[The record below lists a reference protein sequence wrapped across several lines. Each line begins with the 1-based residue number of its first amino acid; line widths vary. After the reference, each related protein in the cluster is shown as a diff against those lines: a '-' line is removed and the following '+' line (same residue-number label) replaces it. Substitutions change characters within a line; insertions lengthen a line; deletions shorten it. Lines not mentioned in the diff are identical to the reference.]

1 MFVFVTTCFNCE
13 EFIERCIKSVLSQNY
28 KEWSM
33 YIIDDASQ
41 DDSVKI
47 AKRFE
52 AQDRRIRV
60 IENKYNL
67 GAVFNKTIN
76 FVRYAD
82 PKDEDVIITL
92 DGDDYLIHESVLSDL
107 AKVYQEDTWI
117 TYGGFQ
123 SNSLFNE
130 DFYNEVDWSKSLR
143 NQGFCLSHLRS
154 HKFFLLKNVK
164 YEDLCNR
171 MGILFRY
178 PEDVILF
185 IPMVEMSG
193 KEHAHFLKKPNYF
206 YNVNLNSDSEDKER
220 KAYINSIM
228 ADDLSFRKPYLTK
241 TKEELVNGRCNWP
254 KLEQLEITTH
264 TKQI

>member
-1 MFVFVTTCFNCE
+1 
-13 EFIERCIKSVLSQNY
+13 
-28 KEWSM
+28 M

-52 AQDRRIRV
+52 AQDKRIRV

-67 GAVFNKTIN
+67 GAVYNKTIN
-76 FVRYAD
+76 FVRHAD

-92 DGDDYLIHESVLSDL
+92 DGDDHLTHQNVLSDL

-123 SNSLFNE
+123 SNASFNKG
-130 DFYNEVDWSKSLR
+130 FYNQVDWSKSLR
-143 NQGFCLSHLRS
+143 KQTFCLTHLRS

-164 YEDLCNR
+164 CEDLCNR
-171 MGILFRY
+171 KGQLFRY
-178 PEDVILF
+178 PEDIVLF

-193 KEHAHFLKKPNYF
+193 KEHTSFSKKTNYF
-206 YNVNLNSDSEDKER
+206 YNLNPNSDSKDTKR
-220 KAYINSIM
+220 KALIDKIIT
-228 ADDLSFRKPYLTK
+228 DDLSFRKPYTTK
-241 TKEELVNGRCNWP
+241 TKEELVNGICDWLMYA
-254 KLEQLEITTH
+254 KDDFKIY
-264 TKQI
+264 KKD

>member
-1 MFVFVTTCFNCE
+1 
-13 EFIERCIKSVLSQNY
+13 
-28 KEWSM
+28 M

-52 AQDRRIRV
+52 AQDKRIRV

-76 FVRYAD
+76 FVKHAD

-92 DGDDYLIHESVLSDL
+92 DGDDYLSHESVLSDL
-107 AKVYQEDTWI
+107 AQVYKEDTWI
-117 TYGGFQ
+117 TYGGFEC
-123 SNSLFNE
+123 NSLFNK
-130 DFYNEVDWSKSLR
+130 DFYTEVDWSKSLR

-171 MGILFRY
+171 MGTLFRY

-193 KEHAHFLKKPNYF
+193 REHASFLKKSHYF
-206 YNVNLNSDSEDKER
+206 YNVNLNSDGENKNR
-220 KAYINSIM
+220 KALINSIM
-228 ADDLSFRKPYLTK
+228 SDDLSYRKPYIRK
-241 TKEELVNGRCNWP
+241 TKEELVDGRCDWP
-254 KLEQLEITTH
+254 EIEQLEITPH
-264 TKQI
+264 TK